1 MKSVRVF
8 NQTDDILIKLE
19 LVLCS
24 GKRLL
29 AVSNSKPMMRA
40 TPLCI
45 LLLLLTAGK
54 ATAQTP
60 DSTFSRTS
68 LTTAVG
74 LGFQDGR
81 EETGFGLLLGLGV
94 QRSYTP
100 TARVRLSAG
109 VLLGEFSGVGV
120 RDVPDAFYTL
130 TALEVGVAAD
140 VLRYRAVALVA
151 GLGGF
156 VGYTRGL
163 FGTGGDPGAR
173 ESRYFVNGYVG
184 GKLGVGVRVNPA
196 GRRVAFEVRPLNIYA
211 GSGGFVIGSGQLG
224 VELKLRK

>member
-1 MKSVRVF
+1 
-8 NQTDDILIKLE
+8 
-19 LVLCS
+19 
-24 GKRLL
+24 
-29 AVSNSKPMMRA
+29 MMRA
-40 TPLCI
+40 TAFSLF
-45 LLLLLTAGK
+45 LLLLTAGK
-54 ATAQTP
+54 AAQAQ

-68 LTTAVG
+68 LTAAVG

-81 EETGFGLLLGLGV
+81 EETGFGLLLGLGL

-100 TARVRLSAG
+100 SARVRLSAG
-109 VLLGEFSGVGV
+109 VLLGEFAAIGV

-184 GKLGVGVRVNPA
+184 GKLSVGLRVNPA